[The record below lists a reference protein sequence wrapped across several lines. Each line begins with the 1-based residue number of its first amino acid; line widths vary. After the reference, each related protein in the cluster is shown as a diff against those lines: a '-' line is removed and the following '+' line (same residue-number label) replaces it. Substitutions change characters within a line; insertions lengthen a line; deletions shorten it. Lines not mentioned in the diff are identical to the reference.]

1 MEIIYLIL
9 GLVVGFV
16 VAYFF
21 FKSKKTISIDE
32 ANKLNEQINSFK
44 VEIGKLEERNSG
56 FVKDKSNLESELQAE
71 RVKVIDLTTALSSL
85 KSDYA
90 NLQQKLSEQKAEI
103 EEVREKFIKEF
114 ENLANKIFEEKS
126 SKFTEQNKSNLDQI
140 LKPLSEK
147 IKDFEKKVEDV
158 YVTDSKE
165 RAGLIQ
171 QIKILHELNQQMSK
185 DANNLTTALKGQSK
199 TQGNWGEF
207 ILESIL
213 EKSGLVKG
221 REYVVQESITA
232 ESGRRFQPDV
242 IINLPENKSIIIDSK
257 VSLVGYEKF
266 ISSEDEHEK
275 QLGLRE
281 HINSIRSHIKNLSG
295 KNYQNLYQLESLDF
309 VLMFMP
315 IEPAFAY
322 AVQNDNSI
330 FTDAF
335 EKNIVIVSPSTLLAT
350 LRTIASIWRQ
360 ESQNKNAVEIARQS
374 GEMLDK
380 FTAFVDDL
388 ISVGKG
394 LISTKDNYDKAMNKL
409 TEGRGNLI
417 SRSEK
422 IKKLGAKT
430 TKALPTSVVNR
441 SQLDEENNSLENQ

>member
-1 MEIIYLIL
+1 MEIIYLVIA
-9 GLVVGFV
+9 LVGGFI
-16 VAYFF
+16 VAWLISS
-21 FKSKKTISIDE
+21 SKIK
-32 ANKLNEQINSFK
+32 KLSNENS
-44 VEIGKLEERNSG
+44 KLSERSGMLEKEKENQALELKQERN
-56 FVKDKSNLESELQAE
+56 
-71 RVKVIDLTTALSSL
+71 KVIELSTSLSSL
-85 KSDYA
+85 KSDYS
-90 NLQQKLSEQKAEI
+90 NQKAEI
-103 EEVREKFIKEF
+103 EKLQEKFTKEF

-126 SKFTEQNKSNLDQI
+126 TKFTEQNKE
-140 LKPLSEK
+140 KLSEILNPLREK
-147 IKDFEKKVEDV
+147 ISEFEKKVDE
-158 YVTDSKE
+158 TNKE
-165 RAGLIQ
+165 SIKGHASLREQLQMLKEMNQ
-171 QIKILHELNQQMSK
+171 QITQE
-185 DANNLTTALKGQSK
+185 ATNLTNALKGQSK

-242 IINLPENKSIIIDSK
+242 IIKLPENKSIVIDSK

-266 ISSEDEHEK
+266 VSSENENEK

-322 AVQNDNSI
+322 AVQSDASL

-335 EKNIVIVSPSTLLAT
+335 EQNIVIVSPSTLLAT

-360 ESQNKNAVEIARQS
+360 EKQNRNALEIAKQS
-374 GEMLDK
+374 GDMLDK
-380 FTAFVDDL
+380 FTAFVEDL
-388 ISVGKG
+388 LTVGKG
-394 LISTKDNYDKAMNKL
+394 LISVKDNYDKAMNKL
-409 TEGRGNLI
+409 TDGRGNLI
-417 SRSEK
+417 SRAEK
-422 IKKLGAKT
+422 IKELGAKT
-430 TKALPTSVVNR
+430 TKTIPPSLLNR
-441 SQLDEENNSLENQ
+441 ADDSES